1 MILFLCSLRVL
12 RLAVQL
18 KISCSWQEKTKYV
31 RSTYA
36 HLQPYLLRCI
46 FYCPFFDSFSIFR
59 IFWCNS
65 SYFWIILLES
75 FSKVYF
81 TLSNLTIS
89 CFWFSIL
96 YIPIAFLTY
105 LKKIF
110 LFQSNAL
117 FFADP
122 PLFSPLL
129 CSSPLCT
136 RFLSYALLPSLL
148 QLSYLIWI
156 ISHYLIIFLQALTA
170 ELAETTCE
178 RDRLHHKSQE
188 LKQALLVRGQVLRTI
203 S

>member
-1 MILFLCSLRVL
+1 M
-12 RLAVQL
+12 QL
-18 KISCSWQEKTKYV
+18 KNSCSWQEKTKYV

-59 IFWCNS
+59 IFWCYS
-65 SYFWIILLES
+65 SYFWII
-75 FSKVYF
+75 F
-81 TLSNLTIS
+81 LSLIWRFRVFAFQFYT
-89 CFWFSIL
+89 CPL
-96 YIPIAFLTY
+96 YILHT
-105 LKKIF
+105 
-110 LFQSNAL
+110 SRR
-117 FFADP
+117 FFSCNRM
-122 PLFSPLL
+122 LYSLLILLSFIL